1 MNLVLILML
10 ANCGDL
16 IVKSLMKLLKETL
29 ENHLA
34 WNKSLIIKVKSQ
46 SLSKSYGDMV

>member
-1 MNLVLILML
+1 MTNLVLILML

-29 ENHLA
+29 ESLSE
-34 WNKSLIIKVKSQ
+34 WNKNIALIFLLLLIN
-46 SLSKSYGDMV
+46 

>member
-1 MNLVLILML
+1 MMNLVLILML

-34 WNKSLIIKVKSQ
+34 WNKSLIVKTV
-46 SLSKSYGDMV
+46 KIMIMVCMV